1 MKERKVKAKVIK
13 SSSKQNEKEFDT
25 TIFGRIVD
33 PFFNFE
39 ELLLLYYAN
48 TYHRR
53 SINLKAKVLSSIIES
68 DLEKFL
74 PAGVTPSDF
83 LYSFSVESEIYG
95 NTFLERTL
103 SDKLYIIPGYEARV
117 DIDKNIYQQT
127 FQKTIKLNGHHF
139 KNYSPR
145 SRFYGEPDYL
155 ATLLQIATTQKA
167 DKYNNSFLENGAK
180 PGFAVMFEN
189 SEPTEDQI
197 RAFREFFGENF
208 KGYDNANKT
217 IILSATSD
225 MGEKPAKIRLERI
238 SQVEDI
244 SFKQLKEVNRDEIIA
259 AHGVPPRLV
268 GVISVGQLGGAN
280 EFISQLHA
288 FNELEIKPK
297 IKKIESF
304 FKGIGV
310 KLKLNELDT
319 TDFKDD
325 TDIVTAL
332 LDRNIISVGEARE
345 ILRWKK

>member
-1 MKERKVKAKVIK
+1 MRENRVKARVIK
-13 SSSKQNEKEFDT
+13 SATKQNEKEFDT
-25 TIFGRIVD
+25 AIFGNIVE
-33 PFFNFE
+33 PFFSFE

-53 SINLKAKVLSSIIES
+53 SINLKAKVLSSVVES

-74 PAGVTPSDF
+74 PKEITPSDF
-83 LYSFSVESEIYG
+83 LYSFLVEFEIYG
-95 NTFLERTL
+95 NTFLERTI

-117 DIDKNIYQQT
+117 DIDRNIYQQT
-127 FQKTIKLNGHHF
+127 FQRTIKLSGHHF

-244 SFKQLKEVNRDEIIA
+244 SFKQLKEINRDEIIA
-259 AHGVPPRLV
+259 AHAVPPRLA
-268 GVISVGQLGGAN
+268 GVMSAGQLGGAN

-304 FKGIGV
+304 FEGIGV

-332 LDRNIISVGEARE
+332 LDRNIISIKEARE